1 MIRILACVLAL
12 LAAAPAAAQTLAS
25 LSPAQQNARPALRAD
40 AIVTDDV
47 VRIGDLID
55 NAGIIANI
63 PIFQSPDPGTTGRVP
78 AAKVIAAV
86 EAHALIGLSANGI
99 REVRVTRPGRQLAAR
114 DMETQIA
121 AALASRYALGGET
134 DIEVRFDTVPQAIA
148 IDAEADGRL
157 NVEQLS
163 YLPRSGRFEAV
174 VAIGGGRQ
182 RVLRL
187 TGTAR
192 ATAEVVTLA
201 RALSRGAIVRESDIT
216 IERQPRSQV
225 TPDMLVKANDA
236 VGRALRNPVGPGR
249 PLRASDLTQPQ
260 LVARNEVVTIVYEVP
275 GITLTARGKANE
287 SGAEG
292 EVIEVLNAQ
301 SKRAVH
307 GVVAG
312 PGRVVVT
319 AFNAG
324 AAIAANAGH
333 VRKSTSA
340 AIRAQ

>member
-1 MIRILACVLAL
+1 MIRTLACVLAIL
-12 LAAAPAAAQTLAS
+12 TAAPAAAQTLVS

-40 AIVTDDV
+40 AVVTDDV

-55 NAGIIANI
+55 NAGLIANI

-99 REVRVTRPGRQLAAR
+99 REVRVTRPGRRLTAR
-114 DMETQIA
+114 EMESQIA
-121 AALASRYALGGET
+121 SELASRYALGGEA
-134 DIEVRFDTVPQAIA
+134 DIEVRFDTAPQAIT
-148 IDAEADGRL
+148 IDTESDGRL

-174 VAIGGGRQ
+174 VSIGGGRQ
-182 RVLRL
+182 RALRL

-192 ATAEVVTLA
+192 ATVEVVTLA
-201 RALSRGAIVRESDIT
+201 RALSRGATVRESDIT
-216 IERQPRSQV
+216 VERQPRSQV
-225 TPDMLVKANDA
+225 TPDMLVKANDV
-236 VGRALRNPVGPGR
+236 VGRAVRNPVGQGR
-249 PLRASDLTQPQ
+249 PLRAADLTQPQ
-260 LVARNEVVTIVYEVP
+260 LVARNEIVTIVYEVP
-275 GITLTARGKANE
+275 GITLTARGKASA

-301 SKRAVH
+301 SKRTVQAV
-307 GVVAG
+307 VTG

-319 AFNAG
+319 PFNAG
-324 AAIAANAGH
+324 AIIAANTAID
-333 VRKSTSA
+333 RKSTGA
-340 AIRAQ
+340 AVRAQ